1 MSDYVPRSD
10 GNFNNWQKNLLAIA
24 AENFTNWSIPIER
37 ITDLQ
42 NTGTNWEGKYNKTIN
57 RQDRTTADVRAKEDA
72 RLAYVEQLR
81 KFVAQYL
88 SFNDKV
94 EDSDRERMGLTV
106 RSGSHTPV
114 AVPTSSPMVSIDFS
128 VRLQHNFTI
137 VDDSLPTRRSK
148 PTGVL
153 GCEIWAKIDGE
164 APKEASELSY
174 QSTATK
180 SSHLIN
186 FEGNKTGKVV
196 YYWLRWI
203 NKRQQTG
210 PWSAMYSAIIG

>member
-128 VRLQHNFTI
+128 VRLQHNFTS

-196 YYWLRWI
+196 YYWFRWI

>member
-196 YYWLRWI
+196 YYWFRWI

>member
-72 RLAYVEQLR
+72 RLAYVELLR

-196 YYWLRWI
+196 YYWFRWI